1 MVSSSTRGLVEDG
14 DLRFESRGEQD
25 LKGLASPLG
34 VFALVD

>member
-14 DLRFESRGEQD
+14 GLRFESRGTKH
-25 LKGLASPLG
+25 LKGLPTPLE